1 MIQST
6 DGAASSLL
14 LTGRAGWLG
23 LHVKPPPFTGRW
35 EDQEATYVVLDLEG
49 AEYNVDLP
57 EKVRVLCHRTV
68 VRLLPGMSRRRS
80 SASWKRW
87 SSSL

>member
-6 DGAASSLL
+6 VGAASSLL

-35 EDQEATYVVLDLEG
+35 EDLDLEG
-49 AEYNVDLP
+49 AEYNGDLSG
-57 EKVRVLCHRTV
+57 KVRATAGDE
-68 VRLLPGMSRRRS
+68 P
-80 SASWKRW
+80 
-87 SSSL
+87 

>member
-6 DGAASSLL
+6 VGAASSLL
-14 LTGRAGWLG
+14 LTGRAGLLG

-35 EDQEATYVVLDLEG
+35 EDQEATYVVLELES

-57 EKVRVLCHRTV
+57 EKVRGAV
-68 VRLLPGMSRRRS
+68 PSRGG
-80 SASWKRW
+80 AATAGDEP
-87 SSSL
+87 

>member
-6 DGAASSLL
+6 VGAASSLL

-35 EDQEATYVVLDLEG
+35 EDQEVPYVVLDLEG
-49 AEYNVDLP
+49 AEYNVDLS
-57 EKVRVLCHRTV
+57 EKVRGAV
-68 VRLLPGMSRRRS
+68 PSRGG
-80 SASWKRW
+80 AGTAGNWP
-87 SSSL
+87 